1 METKAKVL
9 SVRVI
14 LQVIFFVV
22 LLPFL
27 PLLISRA
34 WDWWEGWAY
43 GVLGLGSFIISRY
56 LAARKNPGI
65 LAERSKFMQHE
76 NAETWDKKI
85 IPVAGVMGIVIAVI
99 AGFDKLWDWSAPFGL
114 WWRLLGLIVIFVG
127 YAFSS
132 YALIENSFFSGMVR
146 LQSDRG
152 HFVISSGPYRWVRH
166 PGYAGALLAY
176 LFVPVLLN
184 SWWAFI
190 PTLIT
195 IGLYV
200 VRTRLE
206 DRFLQENLE
215 GYREYAKRVRY
226 RLLPG
231 VW

>member
-1 METKAKVL
+1 MESKAKVL

-14 LQVIFFVV
+14 VQVVFFVV

-27 PLLISRA
+27 PILISQA

-56 LAARKNPGI
+56 LAARKTPDI
-65 LAERSKFMQHE
+65 IAERAKFMKHE
-76 NAETWDKKI
+76 NAQSWDKPI
-85 IPVAGVMGIVIAVI
+85 LAVAGVTGILVAVV
-99 AGFDKLWDWSAPFGL
+99 AGMDKLWGWTALFPIGWRVIGL
-114 WWRLLGLIVIFVG
+114 LMVTAG

-132 YALIENSFFSGMVR
+132 YALIENRFFSGMVR
-146 LQSDRG
+146 LQTDRG
-152 HFVISSGPYRWVRH
+152 HYVISSGPYRWVRH
-166 PGYAGALLAY
+166 PGYAGALAAY
-176 LFVPVLLN
+176 FFVPVLLN
-184 SWWAFI
+184 SLWAFI

-200 VRTRLE
+200 VRTSLE

-215 GYREYAKRVRY
+215 GYRDYAGRVKH

>member
-1 METKAKVL
+1 MESKMKVL

-34 WDWWEGWAY
+34 WGWWEGWVY
-43 GVLGLGSFIISRY
+43 GVLGLGSFIISRS
-56 LAARKNPGI
+56 LAARKTPDI
-65 LAERSKFMQHE
+65 LAERSKFMHHQD
-76 NAETWDKKI
+76 AQTWDKKI
-85 IPVAGVMGIVIAVI
+85 IPVAGVIGIVIAVV
-99 AGFDKLWDWSAPFGL
+99 AGMDKLWGWTAPFPL
-114 WWRLLGLIVIFVG
+114 VWRVLGLVMVTAG

-132 YALIENSFFSGMVR
+132 YALIENRFFSGMVR
-146 LQSDRG
+146 LQTDRG
-152 HFVISSGPYRWVRH
+152 HYVISSGPYRWVRH
-166 PGYAGALLAY
+166 PGYAGALIAY

-184 SWWAFI
+184 SMWAFI

-200 VRTRLE
+200 VRTSLE

-215 GYREYAKRVRY
+215 GYRAYAANVKY

-231 VW
+231 IW